1 MTTGAGPTKPRWWQD
16 LRWIAAGLV
25 MLLIG
30 TLAWGLF
37 GLFGPEL
44 PIRVARET
52 TYLTA
57 PLAADGLPDYEAAL
71 LASYGPTPPPEEN
84 AAVMLLQTCWPL
96 GMEAADLPAVCKAIG
111 IPDTP
116 PTDPLRLDPAK
127 DAAAGIDAAMLHAA
141 GEWPWT
147 TEALPAV
154 AAWLTK
160 HETQIDRLVA
170 AADRPHYWLPSP
182 SLLDGK
188 PEMLVGVLLSDL
200 QGLRGVARVL
210 GYRARWHI
218 GENRPAAAWR
228 DIVAIRRLARLL
240 APPGRGPQF
249 FVTQFVAIG
258 LDATAD
264 LATRQVLAMPGLP
277 AEVLAAIRR
286 DLEALG
292 PTVAWADG
300 LAGERLFGVDTPVWL
315 ARRTPGGR
323 RARMEL
329 VGGSLM
335 DSGDAALRTSLDWNV
350 VLERLNACYD
360 GLESSCRLPTHQSR
374 VAATDA
380 QTRAISALLAAPGRS
395 AWSRAGDVLLQV
407 CSRGHRS
414 DRVAD
419 QLLGLL
425 APAVSG
431 WLKAATRNEAQ
442 LALTKTAA
450 ALAAWQADRGAD
462 TPPYPERLDDLV
474 PRYLAAVPVDPFTDK
489 PFIYERRGDG
499 YLLASVGDN
508 GVYDGGNDVAGWV
521 VGGEWKD
528 QSQGVD
534 RDAFDLV
541 VRMPVPPAPAAA
553 ATSQP

>member
-1 MTTGAGPTKPRWWQD
+1 MTTDAGRTKPRWWQD
-16 LRWIAAGLV
+16 LRWITAGIV
-25 MLLIG
+25 AVLLA
-30 TLAWGLF
+30 LMVW
-37 GLFGPEL
+37 GLFGPEP
-44 PIRVARET
+44 PITVSRET
-52 TYLTA
+52 TDLTA

-71 LASYGPTPPPEEN
+71 LASYGPTPPDDN
-84 AAVMLLQTCWPL
+84 AAALLLQTCWPFGIDAAHLPVICKAL
-96 GMEAADLPAVCKAIG
+96 GM
-111 IPDTP
+111 PDTP
-116 PTDPLRLDPAK
+116 PPEVLVLDPAK
-127 DAAAGIDAAMLHAA
+127 DAAAGIDDAMLDTA

-154 AAWLTK
+154 AAWLTQ
-160 HETQIDRLVA
+160 HEPQIDRLVA

-188 PEMLVGVLLSDL
+188 PEMLVSALLPDV
-200 QGLRGVARVL
+200 QGLREVARLL

-249 FVTQFVAIG
+249 LVTQLVAIA

-264 LATRQVLAMPGLP
+264 VATRQLLAMPGLP

-300 LAGERLFGVDTPVWL
+300 LAGERLFGVDTTILL

-329 VGGSLM
+329 FG
-335 DSGDAALRTSLDWNV
+335 DSFMSSGNAALLTSLDWNV

-360 GLESSCRLPTHQSR
+360 GLESNCRLPTHQFR
-374 VAATDA
+374 VAATDT
-380 QTRAISALLAAPGRS
+380 QTRAITLLAAPGRS

-431 WLKAATRNEAQ
+431 WLKAATRNESQ
-442 LALTKTAA
+442 LALTQTVA
-450 ALAAWQADRGAD
+450 ALAAWHADRGPDA
-462 TPPYPERLDDLV
+462 PSYPERLDDLV
-474 PRYLAAVPVDPFTDK
+474 PRYLAAVPVDPFSDK
-489 PFIYERRGDG
+489 ALIYERRGDG

-508 GVYDGGNDVAGWV
+508 GVYDGGNDVAGWI

-528 QSQGVD
+528 QSQDVD
-534 RDAFDLV
+534 RKKSDLV
-541 VRMPVPPAPAAA
+541 VRMPVPPRPPA
-553 ATSQP
+553 TP